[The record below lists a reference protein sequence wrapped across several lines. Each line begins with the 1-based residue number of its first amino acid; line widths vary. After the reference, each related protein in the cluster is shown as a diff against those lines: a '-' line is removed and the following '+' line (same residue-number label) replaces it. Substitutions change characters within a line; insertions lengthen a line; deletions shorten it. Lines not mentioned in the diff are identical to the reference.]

1 MKTMYSIRKL
11 LQEQRMVFLRISF
24 ILITCIN
31 IIGCSTQLYT
41 NIEHN
46 VHLLQKDELKLNG
59 LTFITPTTITGMEED
74 KQYLALTFSH
84 ELKKKRPEL
93 KIADLSYALGAI
105 NKSNYSIDY
114 AQMYSGYRSTGIFNK
129 KTLKR
134 IGEITDN
141 RYICQLKL
149 SHFKSEAQGRLGFL
163 GLALFDTEKA
173 NLRLFVQIWDS
184 HLGIIVWEAA
194 QEITYA
200 YDTSS
205 EDAVTFERM
214 IRLAADEIAKVLP

>member
-1 MKTMYSIRKL
+1 MA
-11 LQEQRMVFLRISF
+11 FLKFSF
-24 ILITCIN
+24 ILFTCIN

-46 VHLLQKDELKLNG
+46 VHLLKKGELQKYG

-84 ELKKKRPEL
+84 ALKKLRPEF
-93 KIADLSYALGAI
+93 KIADLSYTLGLI
-105 NKSNYSIDY
+105 NKSNFTDDY
-114 AQMYSGYRSTGIFNK
+114 AKMYKGYGATGIFNHK
-129 KTLKR
+129 PLKV
-134 IGEITDN
+134 IGDLTNN

-149 SHFKSEAQGRLGFL
+149 SHFKAEAQGRWSVL
-163 GLALFDTEKA
+163 GLTMFDTEKA

-184 HLGIIVWEAA
+184 HKGLIAWEAA

-200 YDTSS
+200 HDTSD
-205 EDAVTFERM
+205 EDVVTLDKM
-214 IRLAADEIAKVLP
+214 IRLAAKDVAKVLP

>member
-1 MKTMYSIRKL
+1 
-11 LQEQRMVFLRISF
+11 MVYIKKIIF
-24 ILITCIN
+24 ILACLN

-46 VHLLQKDELKLNG
+46 VHQLKKGDVKLHG

-84 ELKKKRPEL
+84 KLKKLRPEL

-105 NKSNYSIDY
+105 NKENYSKQY
-114 AQMYSGYRSTGIFNK
+114 AAMYEGYRSTGIFDK
-129 KTLKR
+129 STLKR
-134 IGEITDN
+134 IGELTNN
-141 RYICQLKL
+141 RYVCQLKL
-149 SHFKSEAQGRLGFL
+149 SHFKSEAQGRWGIL
-163 GLALFDTEKA
+163 GLAISDTEKA

-184 HLGIIVWEAA
+184 RLGVIVWEAA

-200 YDTSS
+200 HDTTS
-205 EDAVTFERM
+205 EDAVTFEKM
-214 IRLAADEIAKVLP
+214 IHFAAKDIAKVLP